1 MPFQYRLG
9 PCDLPDHWATL
20 SSSPS
25 SLSPNAKA
33 TTTTFSSNTFGAT
46 IAANANSL
54 GKINTSNKINSNINS
69 GGGGGGLSYSP
80 NKATTNNST
89 TIASNAASNIST
101 ASRTQSTA
109 AATATNTI
117 STKSPAAEGAIS
129 PIGGRQT
136 PGNGRTNIC
145 NLPRS
150 SPAAATA
157 AVTVSNNTGA
167 SVLGQ
172 LAPVVPT
179 SAGVV
184 PLPTTIGSRGSVGG
198 GGGAVT
204 LNNNNL
210 NNNSNNTNTT
220 SNTNNGNTSLN
231 SSSSTSSSSSSSSST
246 SSSNSSSSTATAA
259 AATAPITATD
269 RVSPNTAAA
278 ANLLLAR
285 ISALQQQQQQ
295 QQQFNLQQQQQQ
307 QNLFLNTQNSNSLF
321 NNNNNLLTQNL
332 QQQQQQQQQ
341 LHNHHQHPQLAQAAL
356 HKAAAANFA
365 AALQRPAIMNAV
377 ASPISTNST
386 TSSNRKI
393 RRKNDSKANLPQ
405 SQINKCNNE
414 KRRRELEN
422 NYIEQLSEFLQLNRR
437 GDATSSKPDKAA
449 ILNQVVKTYR
459 DICDKGQSRDIS
471 SSTPANTTSAT
482 TATTSSTLS
491 STNPTNA
498 TSTNN
503 NNSSSNNNNN
513 NQTTSTRCSR
523 CATDNCSIHPVQQ
536 GEVSSTE
543 PPLPEPSLLNGQV
556 PEISAYFEALEH
568 YISSVGWVL
577 LQVNAEGIIESCT
590 QNIKELI
597 GYEKQE
603 LYRRPLYEYLHAGDY
618 AKLDPIINNMSS
630 TLSGGVGGLG
640 GGVGIGGNGPNSA
653 GSGKHDLN
661 SGWGLGDVDDHN
673 GGGGGGV
680 GGIVGGKSKRS
691 ISTKVRMLVKDTRSA
706 TQTSGSSSSSSSS
719 STTTTTTNNTDSNS
733 MDQKSK
739 FEEVVL
745 IAAPVKDDAD
755 SASSVLCLITRPED
769 ESPLEM
775 NIQQHVQHPTIEQVT
790 FKLDIHGKIITLD
803 ATSLREPYKK
813 HLTQW
818 VGRLL
823 QDLCHPQDLS
833 ALKTHLCD
841 VQNSAAGVNA
851 INASQS
857 PGSSVVSINPPISNH
872 ISKPFRLCLGTPD
885 VYVHVK
891 ANSRLFLN
899 HTPGESDFIMSVHTL
914 LNAENDMNSNS
925 TSMLSGNSGGLLT
938 TGSLVSSLVSSLSM
952 DSLVNTN
959 SMSSTL
965 VNVSGL
971 GGLVGGG
978 GGGMP
983 PQQQQHST
991 QTISVGGP
999 LMTSAVINGT
1009 GSGVGSAGNNI
1020 ASGLGSVQR
1029 SSSTTATTSG
1039 IVSNNSS
1046 MVNSFPASPAGHE
1059 PPSFYSNEFD
1069 FDLRSSSFEAWND
1082 SRPNSRASVTTP
1094 VSTPRPPSAGHGY
1107 SPAICPSPST
1117 PYQLS
1122 SHSAASLPSPQS
1134 NASQSGVGG
1143 GGGSSGGGNPFG
1155 NFGFH
1160 SFDSSSDK
1168 MDKDPMNN
1176 NNNNNSGSNNNMSGM
1191 PGNLP
1196 NGGNGGTNPLM
1207 MGGVVGGNSGGMSGS
1222 QQQQQQQQQQSQQPQ
1237 NPPTESER
1245 LRHLLTNKTHSSSMH
1260 GSDGDD
1266 KDNLLKVRKKE
1277 LYKQEDD
1284 KEGLQAS
1291 LGGMFKM
1298 GPGSG
1303 PGGGM
1308 QRMFSMSGMQKQANS
1323 SNPMLLSLLKSEDDE
1338 NNKGISSMGRS
1349 SDMVRIKDEP
1359 HGSHQNPNNL
1369 TTEELCR
1376 ILKHQGDPAMTRKR
1390 SLNDPDDGLSAK
1402 RSDDRPSKLCER
1414 NKMLARLLSNPPK
1427 NITMN
1432 ITPVIKTIPDKVPT
1446 RGPGNIVSSMG
1457 GGTTMGLMPGKAST
1471 ITTMA
1476 NSGSMI
1482 GPGGPG
1488 RGRGLAQQQKPSQQ
1502 QQPSDVYLNQQ
1513 QQQQRQGLE
1522 SSAVGSNLQRL
1533 PQSHPQ
1539 QQGSQMDFSSSS
1551 TTGDHP
1557 FATPPLS
1564 TTAPSTTAT
1573 SNSSATT
1580 GTSSSTSSLSS
1591 SSTSGILGDGDQE
1604 LSKILDSVMD
1614 YVPDDQPTGLT
1625 PQQINDQLAIS
1636 EIQKSLMSETSA
1648 FRMGPMGMTAQQ
1660 MLQQQQQQ
1668 QQSQQHQQQMQQHHT
1683 QLQPPAYPGMG
1694 GGAGNL
1700 TPQQI
1705 MRMQALQNMR
1715 PNQNMQKAPP
1725 NYPASGRAGHMN
1737 AVSTPS
1743 GVMAALSQSHFR
1755 NMTQQQMGQQQQQ
1768 ILAHQKDR
1776 LLAQQQK
1783 ERLLQQQQNQLMRVP
1798 ENATARDQ
1806 LCLNPGLN
1814 NISTL
1819 LNTVAPNVTL
1829 SRTNLPPDS
1838 QLMLQQQL
1846 SPGQRN
1852 APFSPQSNP
1861 GYGPQYPQTAGQRL
1875 SPQQQQQ
1882 QQQMAA
1888 FQAGNP
1894 AAQLSPRQPH
1904 FGQPGGPN
1912 TPGSAGIPSPGLG
1925 PNSSPQQWGGGPNAG
1940 PQRGHSLQQHNPMLS
1955 AQLQGVSPYNARQ
1968 YQQQQRGR
1976 GLNSP
1981 SGTGPQGPS
1990 GPGIIGGPQ
1999 GPNAAA
2005 AAAGLQRQ
2013 NSFQTNDSGFTPTPN
2028 SPSPQSPFAAGNAFQ
2043 QQQQNQQQQMQRMQ
2057 RQSSIPQATQHLPGS
2072 PRSFGNHHNS
2082 HSHNSNSNNNNRHQ
2096 SQQQQHHHHHQQQQQ
2111 QQQSQQHH
2119 HNHHHLH
2126 HQQQHTHQQPNRHQH
2141 HHHNTHHTHPN
2152 SIANSNTGPDNA
2164 MGSAVVDLL
2173 NGLTA
2178 ASANHANMNGFLTAN
2193 GGSGGGDN
2201 GPDVG
2206 GGGGVVVGT
2215 NGISLM
2221 FNNHHSSSTNNNNNN
2236 NNSQTISHQQ
2246 NSSSNATLSSAA
2258 PSTNDFYGR
2267 SNQTTAGNPASSDYV
2282 KQELRAVVSGRAA
2295 AAANSG
2301 GVNGVPGGGGNSG
2314 NPGGGI
2320 PGGLRVGT
2328 PQSPLGA
2335 QTPQGGVGVPG
2346 SMQQHGTNHTNPMAM
2361 TQQQQQ
2367 QQQPQTPSSGN
2378 GSTNSSGVV
2387 GSSSTSGG
2395 VASMLHS
2402 SPDPT
2407 MSFSFDTQD
2416 FFGSST
2422 TR

>member
-54 GKINTSNKINSNINS
+54 GKINTSNKINNNINS
-69 GGGGGGLSYSP
+69 GGGGLSYSP
-80 NKATTNNST
+80 HKATTNNST
-89 TIASNAASNIST
+89 TIASNAAGNIST

-210 NNNSNNTNTT
+210 NNNSNNNTNTT

-246 SSSNSSSSTATAA
+246 SSSNSSSSSTATAAA

-295 QQQFNLQQQQQQ
+295 QQQQQFNLQQQQQQ

-321 NNNNNLLTQNL
+321 NNNNNNLLTQNL

-513 NQTTSTRCSR
+513 QTTSTRCSR

-640 GGVGIGGNGPNSA
+640 AGVGIGGNGPNSA

-719 STTTTTTNNTDSNS
+719 TTTTTTTNNTDSNS

-959 SMSSTL
+959 SMSSPL

-1059 PPSFYSNEFD
+1059 PPSFYSNDFD

-1222 QQQQQQQQQQSQQPQ
+1222 QQQQQQQQQQQSQQPQ

-1338 NNKGISSMGRS
+1338 NNKGMSSMGRS

-1768 ILAHQKDR
+1768 LLAHQKDR

-2057 RQSSIPQATQHLPGS
+2057 RQSSIPQATQHLP
-2072 PRSFGNHHNS
+2072 
-2082 HSHNSNSNNNNRHQ
+2082 
-2096 SQQQQHHHHHQQQQQ
+2096 
-2111 QQQSQQHH
+2111 
-2119 HNHHHLH
+2119 
-2126 HQQQHTHQQPNRHQH
+2126 
-2141 HHHNTHHTHPN
+2141 
-2152 SIANSNTGPDNA
+2152 
-2164 MGSAVVDLL
+2164 
-2173 NGLTA
+2173 
-2178 ASANHANMNGFLTAN
+2178 
-2193 GGSGGGDN
+2193 
-2201 GPDVG
+2201 
-2206 GGGGVVVGT
+2206 
-2215 NGISLM
+2215 
-2221 FNNHHSSSTNNNNNN
+2221 
-2236 NNSQTISHQQ
+2236 
-2246 NSSSNATLSSAA
+2246 
-2258 PSTNDFYGR
+2258 
-2267 SNQTTAGNPASSDYV
+2267 AGNPASSDYV

-2301 GVNGVPGGGGNSG
+2301 GGNGVPGGGGNSG

-2367 QQQPQTPSSGN
+2367 QQQQPQTPSSGN

>member
-1 MPFQYRLG
+1 MSIVAAENAGLG
-9 PCDLPDHWATL
+9 PCDLPDHWATTL
-20 SSSPS
+20 SSSS
-25 SLSPNAKA
+25 SSPNAKSA
-33 TTTTFSSNTFGAT
+33 TTFSPNKFAT
-46 IAANANSL
+46 TANNIAS
-54 GKINTSNKINSNINS
+54 GNKTNNNKNHNIS
-69 GGGGGGLSYSP
+69 IGGGGYSP
-80 NKATTNNST
+80 LKTSANNST
-89 TIASNAASNIST
+89 TIASNACNIST
-101 ASRTQSTA
+101 ASTRTQSTA
-109 AATATNTI
+109 ASAATNTPSI
-117 STKSPAAEGAIS
+117 KSPAAEGGIS
-129 PIGGRQT
+129 PSGGRQT

-157 AVTVSNNTGA
+157 AVTVSNTG
-167 SVLGQ
+167 STVLGQ

-198 GGGAVT
+198 GGGAVSLNNT
-204 LNNNNL
+204 LNSSNNNN
-210 NNNSNNTNTT
+210 NT
-220 SNTNNGNTSLN
+220 TNNGNTSLN
-231 SSSSTSSSSSSSSST
+231 SSSTSTSSST
-246 SSSNSSSSTATAA
+246 T

-295 QQQFNLQQQQQQ
+295 QQHQFNLQQQQQH
-307 QNLFLNTQNSNSLF
+307 NLFLNNQNSNNLF
-321 NNNNNLLTQNL
+321 TNNNNNLLTQNL
-332 QQQQQQQQQ
+332 QQQQQQQ
-341 LHNHHQHPQLAQAAL
+341 LHNHNQLTQASL

-393 RRKNDSKANLPQ
+393 RRNKDSKANLPQ

-471 SSTPANTTSAT
+471 SSSSAPANTTSAT
-482 TATTSSTLS
+482 TTSS

-503 NNSSSNNNNN
+503 SSSSNNNNN

-597 GYEKQE
+597 GYEKHE
-603 LYRRPLYEYLHAGDY
+603 LYRRPLYQYLHAGDH

-630 TLSGGVGGLG
+630 TFSTNNVVGGGNTGGSSSGIG
-640 GGVGIGGNGPNSA
+640 GGGGNGPNSV
-653 GSGKHDLN
+653 GGMHDLN
-661 SGWGLGDVDDHN
+661 SSWGLGGDTDDHN
-673 GGGGGGV
+673 GGSSS
-680 GGIVGGKSKRS
+680 GGIMAGGIGAKPKRS

-706 TQTSGSSSSSSSS
+706 TLTSGSSSSSTSTTT
-719 STTTTTTNNTDSNS
+719 TTTTTTNNTDSSNS

-739 FEEVVL
+739 YEEVVL
-745 IAAPVKDDAD
+745 TTAPVKDDVD

-790 FKLDIHGKIITLD
+790 FKLDMHGKIMSLD
-803 ATSLREPYKK
+803 ASTLREPYKK
-813 HLTQW
+813 HLKQW
-818 VGRLL
+818 EGRLL

-833 ALKTHLCD
+833 ALKSHLCD

-857 PGSSVVSINPPISNH
+857 PGSSMVSINPPISNY

-914 LNAENDMNSNS
+914 LNAENDMNSNN
-925 TSMLSGNSGGLLT
+925 TSMLSGNGGGLLT
-938 TGSLVSSLVSSLSM
+938 TGISAMSPGTSLVSSLVSSLSM

-959 SMSSTL
+959 SVSSPL

-978 GGGMP
+978 GGGMQ
-983 PQQQQHST
+983 PQQQQLST

-999 LMTSAVINGT
+999 LMTSAVINGN
-1009 GSGVGSAGNNI
+1009 GGGVGNAGNNI
-1020 ASGLGSVQR
+1020 TGSLGPTQR

-1039 IVSNNSS
+1039 IASNNSS
-1046 MVNSFPASPAGHE
+1046 IVNSFTASPAGHE
-1059 PPSFYSNEFD
+1059 GTSFFGNNEFD
-1069 FDLRSSSFEAWND
+1069 FDIMEPAVPPWND
-1082 SRPNSRASVTTP
+1082 SRPNSRASVATP
-1094 VSTPRPPSAGHGY
+1094 VSTPRPPSAGHGF
-1107 SPAICPSPST
+1107 SPAVCPSPST

-1143 GGGSSGGGNPFG
+1143 GGGGSSGGNPFG
-1155 NFGFH
+1155 SFGFH

-1176 NNNNNSGSNNNMSGM
+1176 NNSGNSSGGNNNMPGM
-1191 PGNLP
+1191 PGNLS
-1196 NGGNGGTNPLM
+1196 NGGNGIANSLM
-1207 MGGVVGGNSGGMSGS
+1207 MGGGNAGGMSGG
-1222 QQQQQQQQQQSQQPQ
+1222 QQQQQQQSQQQPQ
-1237 NPPTESER
+1237 NLPTESSER
-1245 LRHLLTNKTHSSSMH
+1245 LRHLLTNKANPSSLH

-1266 KDNLLKVRKKE
+1266 KDNLLKF
-1277 LYKQEDD
+1277 YKQEDD
-1284 KEGLQAS
+1284 KESLQAS

-1298 GPGSG
+1298 GSAAG
-1303 PGGGM
+1303 PGVGM
-1308 QRMFSMSGMQKQANS
+1308 QRMFGMGGMQKQTNS

-1338 NNKGISSMGRS
+1338 NSKGMSSMGRS
-1349 SDMVRIKDEP
+1349 SDLVRIKDEP

-1369 TTEELCR
+1369 STEELRR

-1402 RSDDRPSKLCER
+1402 RSDDRPSKLCES

-1432 ITPVIKTIPDKVPT
+1432 ITPVIKTIPDKVPS
-1446 RGPGNIVSSMG
+1446 RGPGNIVSSLG

-1488 RGRGLAQQQKPSQQ
+1488 RGRGLGQQQKPPQQ

-1533 PQSHPQ
+1533 PQQSHPQ

-1551 TTGDHP
+1551 TTGDHS

-1580 GTSSSTSSLSS
+1580 GTSSSTSSSSLSS
-1591 SSTSGILGDGDQE
+1591 SSISGVLGDGDQE

-1636 EIQKSLMSETSA
+1636 EIQKSLMVETSA
-1648 FRMGPMGMTAQQ
+1648 LRLGPMSMAAAQSAQQ

-1668 QQSQQHQQQMQQHHT
+1668 QQQQHQQMQQQQQHHT

-1694 GGAGNL
+1694 VGGGNF
-1700 TPQQI
+1700 TPQQL

-1715 PNQNMQKAPP
+1715 ANQSMQKAPP
-1725 NYPASGRAGHMN
+1725 NYPVSGRAGHMN
-1737 AVSTPS
+1737 AVSTQS
-1743 GVMAALSQSHFR
+1743 GVMAALSQSHYR
-1755 NMTQQQMGQQQQQ
+1755 NLAQQQMGQQQQQ
-1768 ILAHQKDR
+1768 QLMAHQKDR
-1776 LLAQQQK
+1776 LMAQQQK
-1783 ERLLQQQQNQLMRVP
+1783 ERLLQQQQNQMMRVP

-1829 SRTNLPPDS
+1829 SRTNMPPDS
-1838 QLMLQQQL
+1838 QLSPNFAQNMLQQQL

-1882 QQQMAA
+1882 QQMAA

-1894 AAQLSPRQPH
+1894 TAQLSPRQPH
-1904 FGQPGGPN
+1904 FGAGGPN
-1912 TPGSAGIPSPGLG
+1912 TPGSAGIPSPGLA
-1925 PNSSPQQWGGGPNAG
+1925 PNSSPQQWGGGPNPG

-1968 YQQQQRGR
+1968 YQQRGR

-1981 SGTGPQGPS
+1981 SGTGGPQGAV
-1990 GPGIIGGPQ
+1990 GIGIGGPQ
-1999 GPNAAA
+1999 GPNAA

-2028 SPSPQSPFAAGNAFQ
+2028 SPSPQSPFAAGNVFQQ

-2057 RQSSIPQATQHLPGS
+2057 RQSSIPQATQHLP
-2072 PRSFGNHHNS
+2072 
-2082 HSHNSNSNNNNRHQ
+2082 
-2096 SQQQQHHHHHQQQQQ
+2096 
-2111 QQQSQQHH
+2111 
-2119 HNHHHLH
+2119 
-2126 HQQQHTHQQPNRHQH
+2126 
-2141 HHHNTHHTHPN
+2141 
-2152 SIANSNTGPDNA
+2152 
-2164 MGSAVVDLL
+2164 
-2173 NGLTA
+2173 
-2178 ASANHANMNGFLTAN
+2178 
-2193 GGSGGGDN
+2193 
-2201 GPDVG
+2201 
-2206 GGGGVVVGT
+2206 
-2215 NGISLM
+2215 
-2221 FNNHHSSSTNNNNNN
+2221 
-2236 NNSQTISHQQ
+2236 
-2246 NSSSNATLSSAA
+2246 
-2258 PSTNDFYGR
+2258 
-2267 SNQTTAGNPASSDYV
+2267 AGNPASSDYV

-2301 GVNGVPGGGGNSG
+2301 GGNGVPGGGSG

-2328 PQSPLGA
+2328 PQSPLGGP
-2335 QTPQGGVGVPG
+2335 QTPQGV
-2346 SMQQHGTNHTNPMAM
+2346 QHGTNNTNPMAM

-2367 QQQPQTPSSGN
+2367 QQQPQTPNSNVGVGGGN
-2378 GSTNSSGVV
+2378 GAV
-2387 GSSSTSGG
+2387 GSSNNNNSSTSGSGGG
-2395 VASMLHS
+2395 VTSMLHS

-2407 MSFSFDTQD
+2407 MGFSFDSQD

-2422 TR
+2422 AR

>member
-1 MPFQYRLG
+1 MSIVAAENAGLG

-54 GKINTSNKINSNINS
+54 GKINTSNKINNNINS
-69 GGGGGGLSYSP
+69 GGGGLSYSP
-80 NKATTNNST
+80 HKATTNNST
-89 TIASNAASNIST
+89 TIASNAAGNIST

-210 NNNSNNTNTT
+210 NNNSNNNTNTT

-246 SSSNSSSSTATAA
+246 SSSNSSSSSTATAAA

-295 QQQFNLQQQQQQ
+295 QQQQQFNLQQQQQQ

-321 NNNNNLLTQNL
+321 NNNNNNLLTQNL

-513 NQTTSTRCSR
+513 QTTSTRCSR

-640 GGVGIGGNGPNSA
+640 AGVGIGGNGPNSA

-719 STTTTTTNNTDSNS
+719 TTTTTTTNNTDSNS

-959 SMSSTL
+959 SMSSPL

-1059 PPSFYSNEFD
+1059 PPSFYSNDFD

-1222 QQQQQQQQQQSQQPQ
+1222 QQQQQQQQQQQSQQPQ

-1338 NNKGISSMGRS
+1338 NNKGMSSMGRS

-1768 ILAHQKDR
+1768 LLAHQKDR

-2057 RQSSIPQATQHLPGS
+2057 RQSSIPQATQHLP
-2072 PRSFGNHHNS
+2072 
-2082 HSHNSNSNNNNRHQ
+2082 
-2096 SQQQQHHHHHQQQQQ
+2096 
-2111 QQQSQQHH
+2111 
-2119 HNHHHLH
+2119 
-2126 HQQQHTHQQPNRHQH
+2126 
-2141 HHHNTHHTHPN
+2141 
-2152 SIANSNTGPDNA
+2152 
-2164 MGSAVVDLL
+2164 
-2173 NGLTA
+2173 
-2178 ASANHANMNGFLTAN
+2178 
-2193 GGSGGGDN
+2193 
-2201 GPDVG
+2201 
-2206 GGGGVVVGT
+2206 
-2215 NGISLM
+2215 
-2221 FNNHHSSSTNNNNNN
+2221 
-2236 NNSQTISHQQ
+2236 
-2246 NSSSNATLSSAA
+2246 
-2258 PSTNDFYGR
+2258 
-2267 SNQTTAGNPASSDYV
+2267 AGNPASSDYV

-2301 GVNGVPGGGGNSG
+2301 GGNGVPGGGGNSG

-2367 QQQPQTPSSGN
+2367 QQQQPQTPSSGN

>member
-1 MPFQYRLG
+1 MSIVAAENAGLG

-54 GKINTSNKINSNINS
+54 GKINTSNKINNNINS
-69 GGGGGGLSYSP
+69 GGGGLSYSP
-80 NKATTNNST
+80 HKATTNNST
-89 TIASNAASNIST
+89 TIASNAAGNIST

-210 NNNSNNTNTT
+210 NNNSNNNTNTT

-246 SSSNSSSSTATAA
+246 SSSNSSSSSTATAAA

-295 QQQFNLQQQQQQ
+295 QQQQQFNLQQQQQQ

-321 NNNNNLLTQNL
+321 NNNNNNLLTQNL

-513 NQTTSTRCSR
+513 QTTSTRCSR

-640 GGVGIGGNGPNSA
+640 AGVGIGGNGPNSA

-719 STTTTTTNNTDSNS
+719 TTTTTTTNNTDSNS

-959 SMSSTL
+959 SMSSPL

-1059 PPSFYSNEFD
+1059 PPSFYSNDFD

-1222 QQQQQQQQQQSQQPQ
+1222 QQQQQQQQQQQSQQPQ

-1266 KDNLLKVRKKE
+1266 KDNLLK

-1338 NNKGISSMGRS
+1338 NNKGMSSMGRS

-1768 ILAHQKDR
+1768 LLAHQKDR

-2057 RQSSIPQATQHLPGS
+2057 RQSSIPQATQHLP
-2072 PRSFGNHHNS
+2072 
-2082 HSHNSNSNNNNRHQ
+2082 
-2096 SQQQQHHHHHQQQQQ
+2096 
-2111 QQQSQQHH
+2111 
-2119 HNHHHLH
+2119 
-2126 HQQQHTHQQPNRHQH
+2126 
-2141 HHHNTHHTHPN
+2141 
-2152 SIANSNTGPDNA
+2152 
-2164 MGSAVVDLL
+2164 
-2173 NGLTA
+2173 
-2178 ASANHANMNGFLTAN
+2178 
-2193 GGSGGGDN
+2193 
-2201 GPDVG
+2201 
-2206 GGGGVVVGT
+2206 
-2215 NGISLM
+2215 
-2221 FNNHHSSSTNNNNNN
+2221 
-2236 NNSQTISHQQ
+2236 
-2246 NSSSNATLSSAA
+2246 
-2258 PSTNDFYGR
+2258 
-2267 SNQTTAGNPASSDYV
+2267 AGNPASSDYV

-2301 GVNGVPGGGGNSG
+2301 GGNGVPGGGGNSG

-2367 QQQPQTPSSGN
+2367 QQQQPQTPSSGN